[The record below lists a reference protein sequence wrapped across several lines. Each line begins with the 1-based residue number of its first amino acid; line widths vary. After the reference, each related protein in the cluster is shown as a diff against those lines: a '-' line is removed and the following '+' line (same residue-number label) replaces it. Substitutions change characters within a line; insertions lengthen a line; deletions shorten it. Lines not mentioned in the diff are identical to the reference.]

1 MLNRHFS
8 KVKHILVLVCLIVF
22 PIKADAGTLGPSL
35 PNPDTDDA
43 SFQLFFYWDLRNRE
57 SFFQVFNKSSS
68 PITVHI
74 ELFNAADEE
83 CPKVEFYDV
92 FTPFDTNIYDVS
104 ELQDGGFGFAV
115 ATVVSE
121 EGGPSVVNPV
131 LIGSFRVIDD
141 EGYEYRSN
149 PAGFP
154 GANAFTTSAFAFNF
168 NDVDGTAFSDVVGIA
183 VTDAGVGFDKVSASP
198 AIVAVFDEVIIFDDI
213 ENPNNCPPVA
223 FVCGSASLEETTLG
237 FNLGIHDVIVNS
249 KGGDVICP
257 LIEHERGF
265 ARLGATSNS
274 PPDGF
279 ELADFFVGFIGLNN
293 GDDTGSMD
301 VFTVSP

>member
-1 MLNRHFS
+1 MLNKHFS
-8 KVKHILVLVCLIVF
+8 KVKYILILACLIVF
-22 PIKADAGTLGPSL
+22 PIKADAGTLGPSF

-43 SFQLFFYWDLRNRE
+43 SFQLFFYWDLRDRE
-57 SFFQVFNKSSS
+57 SLFQVFNKSNL

-83 CPKVEFYDV
+83 CPKIEFYDA

-104 ELQDGGFGFAV
+104 ELEDEGFGFAV

-121 EGGPSVVNPV
+121 EGGPSIDNPV
-131 LIGSFRVIDD
+131 LIGNFRVMDD
-141 EGYEYRSN
+141 AGYEYRSN

-154 GANAFTTSAFAFNF
+154 PAIGFTTSAFAFNF

-183 VTDAGVGFDKVSASP
+183 VTDAGAGFDAVNASP
-198 AIVAVFDEVIIFDDI
+198 AIVAVFDTVDLFDDI
-213 ENPNNCPPVA
+213 ENPFSCFPVA
-223 FVCGSASLEETTLG
+223 FVCGTASLEETTVG
-237 FNLGIHDVIVNS
+237 FNLGINDAIVNS
-249 KGGDVICP
+249 KGGDIICP
-257 LIEHERGF
+257 LIDDERGF
-265 ARLGATSNS
+265 VRLEATSNS
-274 PPDGF
+274 PPEGF
-279 ELADFFVGFIGLNN
+279 ELADFFVGFIGLSN